1 MNQFVYIT
9 LVTFADGDRVYNYE
23 YLWCESE
30 DLVQA
35 KKEAIED
42 LLKMNPKSISLKL
55 VGIVR
60 GNYSLSGKRIVL
72 NFLEDHGME
81 LL

>member
-1 MNQFVYIT
+1 MNRFVYIT
-9 LVTFADGDRVYNYE
+9 LVTFADGDRTYDYE

-35 KKEAIED
+35 KKEAVEE
-42 LLKMNPKSISLKL
+42 LLERNSKSISLKL

-60 GNYSLSGKRIVL
+60 DNFNLSGRRIML

>member
-1 MNQFVYIT
+1 MNQFLYIT
-9 LVTFADGDRVYNYE
+9 LVTFADGDRTYDYE

-35 KKEAIED
+35 KKEAIEE
-42 LLKMNPKSISLKL
+42 LLERNQKSISLKL

-60 GNYSLSGKRIVL
+60 DNFNLSGRRIML

>member
-9 LVTFADGDRVYNYE
+9 LVTFADGDRIYDYE
-23 YLWCESE
+23 YLWGESE

-35 KKEAIED
+35 KKEAIEE
-42 LLKMNPKSISLKL
+42 LLKMNPKSISLNL

-60 GNYSLSGKRIVL
+60 DNFNLSGRRIML
-72 NFLEDHGME
+72 NYLEDHGME